1 MTVDPAGL
9 PGLVLLWL
17 ELVVLAGV
25 GFVVARVGL
34 RQTDDRQALAQGL
47 VIGLALWGLIANFVL
62 YVLPGLAGASVA
74 WAAVLVLGALLAW
87 RSPRVIRLP
96 LRTVAG
102 FLVAAH
108 VLFWVALASRQLISI
123 TDPDIHLGL
132 AAVIR
137 AGVWPPTLP
146 WNPDHHVY
154 YHYGMDLLVGLLTPP
169 FGLGPVFMIE
179 LLGAYV
185 WTSLILVVSTALI
198 RIGGIL
204 AVALLPL
211 LLTAGAWTLVHYTEP
226 PGIVQIPVPTGI
238 PGAGVRATLADIY
251 WPTVN
256 SPKVP
261 WNAPVQVSPP
271 NIWQPLFVLAYA
283 LAVVVITHAVSGS
296 PRSWTARTVLA
307 VLVAFIGLLEE
318 TVALTVLILWV
329 VLEVVHLRQLRHERS
344 ILRDLVVRSAIGPG
358 LAALL
363 LAVGGGVVT
372 GVLAGSVG
380 GGLTLGW
387 IADLESRRLLT
398 FIESFPGGVGVL
410 EIGLV
415 PTAITAGL
423 LAGRNRLV
431 QALLAGSGVFLLA
444 ALTLQYEPAR
454 DVTRLDGHARN
465 FALLALLIALASRLP
480 ALRAQWRLFAIPFA
494 ATLVIWPTVIAP
506 AHNIGQAL
514 SRGPHFANAPSGPPD
529 ALWSFLGRYEV
540 ARPPTEGVA
549 AYIRTHTA
557 TDARILSPSPTGL
570 SAATGR
576 PNAAGYAQFAHY
588 SFEPGPEYLDA
599 IHYLDPA
606 AIRRRGF
613 DYIHSTEAWVAR
625 LPERARYWLANPRL
639 FERLVGDGD
648 DELYRIRSAFLNLD
662 SAEPPGSFESL
673 RNAVPASSTVYF
685 SPDIRPH
692 DAERL
697 AALRA
702 AATLWHTR
710 RLGAEPSSILH
721 LQTRVPTEPLGAV
734 PPDFVI
740 TSVALAP
747 SALSAGARQPIWWN
761 RELAVYSLSGT
772 TTPIRTPPRPFFSV
786 RLSDV
791 KISEG
796 RVEFTARFSD
806 RVQDQWKGQ
815 DWLVTATDGSP
826 WAIPGAFE
834 EDGQRHAGIQWYAGQ
849 IIPGREST
857 VVSYEFDPRAVALA
871 ARGDGGDFETVES
884 SGSSLTPGVW
894 SLAVR
899 LRSDWWEVALI
910 PVMKILVAEDGG
922 VHYEVYEGE
931 LDARLL
937 E

>member
-1 MTVDPAGL
+1 MTVDPAVM

-17 ELVVLAGV
+17 ELVALAGI
-25 GFVVARVGL
+25 GFVVARVVLG
-34 RQTDDRQALAQGL
+34 QTDERMALAQGL
-47 VIGLALWGLIANFVL
+47 VIGLAIWGLIVNFVL

-74 WAAVLVLGALLAW
+74 WAIVLVLGISLVW
-87 RSPRVIRLP
+87 RSPCVLRLP

-102 FLVAAH
+102 FMVAAH
-108 VLFWVALASRQLISI
+108 GLFWVALASRQLISI

-132 AAVIR
+132 SAVIR

-146 WNPDHHVY
+146 WNPDHHVF

-185 WTSLILVVSTALI
+185 WTALILVVSTALI

-204 AVALLPL
+204 SISLLPL

-226 PGIVQIPVPTGI
+226 PGILQVPVPTGI
-238 PGAGVRATLADIY
+238 PGAGVRASLADIY
-251 WPTVN
+251 WPTVE
-256 SPKVP
+256 SPDLP

-283 LAVVVITHAVSGS
+283 LAVVVITHAVSGRLQRW
-296 PRSWTARTVLA
+296 PARAVLA
-307 VLVAFIGLLEE
+307 VLVAFVGLLEE
-318 TVALTVLILWV
+318 TVALTVLMLWA
-329 VLEVVHLRQLRHERS
+329 VLEFVHILQCRHERS
-344 ILRDLVVRSAIGPG
+344 ILRDLVVRSAVGPG
-358 LAALL
+358 LAAIL

-380 GGLTLGW
+380 GGLKLGW
-387 IADLESRRLLT
+387 IADPESRRLLT

-415 PTAITAGL
+415 PTALAAGL
-423 LAGRNRLV
+423 LAWRNRLV
-431 QALLAGSGVFLLA
+431 LALLAGSGVFLLA

-465 FALLALLIALASRLP
+465 FALLALLIAVGSRLP
-480 ALRAQWRLFAIPFA
+480 TLRAKWRAIAIPLV
-494 ATLVIWPTVIAP
+494 ATLVMWPTVIAP
-506 AHNIGQAL
+506 VHNIGQAF
-514 SRGPHFANAPSGPPD
+514 SRGPQFANAPSGPPD
-529 ALWSFLGRYEV
+529 ALWSFLGRYAV
-540 ARPPTEGVA
+540 ARPPTEDVA

-576 PNAAGYAQFAHY
+576 PNAAGYAPFAHY

-599 IHYLDPA
+599 IRFLEPA

-613 DYIHSTEAWVAR
+613 DYIHSTEAWRAR
-625 LPERARYWLANPRL
+625 LPERARHWLADPRF
-639 FERLVGDGD
+639 FERLMGDGD
-648 DELYRIRSAFLNLD
+648 DELYRIRSAFLNLE
-662 SAEPPGSFESL
+662 SAAPPGSFEAL
-673 RNAVPASSTVYF
+673 RQAVPASSTVYF
-685 SPDIRPH
+685 SPGIRPH

-702 AATLWHTR
+702 AAALWHTR

-747 SALSAGARQPIWWN
+747 SALSLSARQPIWWN
-761 RELAVYSLSGT
+761 RELAVYSVGGT
-772 TTPIRTPPRPFFSV
+772 AMSIRTPPRPFFSV

-791 KISEG
+791 NTSQG

-806 RVQDQWKGQ
+806 RAQDQWKGQ
-815 DWLVTATDGSP
+815 DWLVTATDASP
-826 WAIPGAFE
+826 WAIPSEFE
-834 EDGQRHAGIQWYAGQ
+834 EDGRRHAGIQWYAGQ
-849 IIPGREST
+849 IIPGQEST

-871 ARGDGGDFETVES
+871 ARGEGDEFETAES
-884 SGSSLTPGVW
+884 SGSGLDPGVW

-910 PVMKILVAEDGG
+910 PVMKISVAEDGG
-922 VHYEVYEGE
+922 MHYEVYEGE
-931 LDARLL
+931 LEARLL
-937 E
+937 D